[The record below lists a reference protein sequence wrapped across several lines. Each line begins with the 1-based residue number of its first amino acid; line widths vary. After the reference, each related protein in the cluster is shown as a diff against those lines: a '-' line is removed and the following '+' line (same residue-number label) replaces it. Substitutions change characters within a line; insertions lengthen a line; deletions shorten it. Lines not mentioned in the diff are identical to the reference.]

1 MENIEKYAKKHSLDA
16 IKDFLESY
24 NDWNDD
30 TKLLKKDIELIY
42 KTVEGQDK
50 EILIKCDTE
59 MSYKH
64 PHIFEVLGKYNLIKV
79 QEEALKSYSIEL
91 LCQVLLNI
99 AHYLKDSV
107 IGNEIRRV
115 ANTTVDTVA
124 KQVLKRGAESL
135 LGIE

>member
-1 MENIEKYAKKHSLDA
+1 MENIEKYAKKHSSDA

-24 NDWNDD
+24 KDWNDD
-30 TKLLKKDIELIY
+30 TKLLKKDIEQIY

-50 EILIKCDTE
+50 ETLIKCDTE

-79 QEEALKSYSIEL
+79 QEEALQSYSVEL

-107 IGNEIRRV
+107 IGNKIRRV
-115 ANTTVDTVA
+115 ANATVDTVA
-124 KQVLKRGAESL
+124 KQALKRGAKSL

>member
-30 TKLLKKDIELIY
+30 TKLLKKDIEQID
-42 KTVEGQDK
+42 KTIKGQDK
-50 EILIKCDTE
+50 ETLIKCDTE

-64 PHIFEVLGKYNLIKV
+64 QHIFEVMGEYNLIRV
-79 QEEALKSYSIEL
+79 PEEAIQSYSIEL

-99 AHYLKDSV
+99 AHYLKDCV
-107 IGNEIRRV
+107 VGNKIRRV
-115 ANTTVDTVA
+115 ANATVDTVA
-124 KQVLKRGAESL
+124 KQVIKRGAESL
-135 LGIE
+135 LGIK